1 MKPVAITFGRM
12 NPPTIGHQKL
22 VDHLHK
28 IASSHGADA
37 EVHLSHTQDAKKNP
51 LSHSQK
57 VGLARK
63 AFGSSV
69 QSGPHKTIID
79 VMKHLHKQGRKEIH
93 VVVGGD
99 RHKEMHE
106 LLHKY
111 NGKEYHFDK
120 IHVHSAGDRDPD
132 AEGAEGMSASKM
144 REHAKN
150 KNHEAF
156 KSGLPEKL
164 RSSSHRVMKMVR
176 SAMGHIEEYDMFG
189 GGTSAFTPADREMPQ
204 SALSMQH
211 EDDPDGDEPKSSEAI
226 GTHDELNTALFA
238 EDRLMPE
245 VRIQLRKIADQFIRF
260 VAVPLDVKDIVFT
273 GSNAS
278 YHYTQHSDID
288 LHVIVK
294 LKGGASMRAYMR
306 QLFDAKKSLWN
317 QMHDIHIRG
326 YEVELYIEPTEEPAV
341 SSGVYSVMN
350 DSWVKHPKKENPTLD
365 DISVQ
370 SKYRQYK
377 NEIEAAVKTN
387 DVSEIDALMA
397 ELREMRSSGLAKG
410 GEYSVE
416 NIVYKLLRVRGDLQ
430 KLWSA
435 RSELGDKELS
445 MEGHKYFAGLGK
457 GTASARAAQF
467 KRQTKMSDSDP
478 NAYKLAPGDTKKTK
492 TSKHTLKYRRQFGD
506 NYNANDVQFNPPEL
520 PVRYS
525 YLSAAYN
532 KKFESF
538 SEAAGYRNMFR
549 NITPFQLD
557 PTTQPLSHAVPTSRY
572 DLESADSA
580 SELVAD
586 KQRREKETLA
596 KKHDRER
603 EAMRIQDLRRK
614 MQRKSVEEAAV
625 QGLAKKAEKSGIPV
639 GILRQV
645 YNRGM
650 AAWKTGHRPGANQ
663 QQWAYARVNSFITK
677 GSGTWGGADKDLAA
691 RVRKESID
699 EKRLGDLEVHV
710 DREHGDNYRIHNLG
724 PEVKDVDVGQM
735 VNKSKLDALRKKGHD
750 IKHVDDTNEAFGRM
764 VKSADFEYKKETL
777 PDGRVVYRKVHKNV
791 KAEGDPN
798 SLHRQTGT
806 DSLVNIYKKDTPGQ
820 NESKQDTR
828 YLAPV
833 PWETQEAKDPGKSP
847 QTYKDVRKALS
858 GIREQKELDEAFV
871 PGIMDAPTAQELGI
885 RAQFGYANHPSVEEE
900 DDVGCGC
907 GGNCQCDDIE
917 EELEITEAEYQG
929 RKVTLNKPF
938 RTPGG
943 PKKSAVYTTNGSGNV
958 VLVRFG
964 DPNMTIKKNI
974 PARRSNFRARH
985 NCDNPGPRWKAR
997 YWSCRAW

>member
-63 AFGSSV
+63 AFGNSV

-93 VVVGGD
+93 VIVGGD

-111 NGKEYHFDK
+111 NGKDYHFDK

-144 REHAKN
+144 REHAKS

-176 SAMGHIEEYDMFG
+176 SGMGHIEEYDMFG

-245 VRIQLRKIADQFIRF
+245 VRVQLRKIADQFIRF

-387 DVSEIDALMA
+387 DVSEIDALLA

-492 TSKHTLKYRRQFGD
+492 TSKHTLNYRRQFGD

-538 SEAAGYRNMFR
+538 SEAAGYRNMFKQ
-549 NITPFQLD
+549 ITPFQLD
-557 PTTQPLSHAVPTSRY
+557 PTIQPLSHAIPTSRY
-572 DLESADSA
+572 DLESMDSA
-580 SELVAD
+580 SKLVAD

-614 MQRKSVEEAAV
+614 MQRKSVEEAAD

-691 RVRKESID
+691 RVRKEAV
-699 EKRLGDLEVHV
+699 E
-710 DREHGDNYRIHNLG
+710 
-724 PEVKDVDVGQM
+724 
-735 VNKSKLDALRKKGHD
+735 
-750 IKHVDDTNEAFGRM
+750 EAFGRM
-764 VKSADFEYKKETL
+764 IKSTDFEYKKETL
-777 PDGRVVYRKVHKNV
+777 PDGRVVYRKMHKNI

-806 DSLVNIYKKDTPGQ
+806 ESLANIYKKDTPGQ

-847 QTYKDVRKALS
+847 QTYKDIRKALS
-858 GIREQKELDEAFV
+858 GIREQKELSGD
-871 PGIMDAPTAQELGI
+871 
-885 RAQFGYANHPSVEEE
+885 FGYINHPSVEEE
-900 DDVGCGC
+900 DDAGCGC
-907 GGNCQCDDIE
+907 GGNCQCDDVE

-943 PKKSAVYTTNGSGNV
+943 PKKSAVYTTNGAGKV
-958 VLVRFG
+958 VIVRFG

-974 PARRSNFRARH
+974 PGRRSNFRARH

-997 YWSCRAW
+997 YWSCKAW

>member
-22 VDHLHK
+22 VDHLHSVAK
-28 IASSHGADA
+28 KHGADA
-37 EVHLSHTQDAKKNP
+37 EVHLSHTQDKKKNP
-51 LSHSQK
+51 LSHAQK

-79 VMKHLHKQGRKEIH
+79 VMKHLHKQGRKEVH

-111 NGKEYHFDK
+111 NGSEYHFDK
-120 IHVHSAGDRDPD
+120 IHVHSAGERDPD

-150 KNHEAF
+150 NNHEGF

-176 SAMGHIEEYDMFG
+176 SGMGHVEEGDPFG
-189 GGTSAFTPADREMPQ
+189 GGVNMFVPADRAPPET
-204 SALSMQH
+204 AVSMQH
-211 EDDPDGDEPKSSEAI
+211 EEDPDGSDEPNSSEAI
-226 GTHDELNTALFA
+226 GAHDELNHKLFVD
-238 EDRLMPE
+238 DRLMPE

-278 YHYTQHSDID
+278 YHYTDHSDID

-317 QMHDIHIRG
+317 QMHNITIRG
-326 YEVELYIEPTEEPAV
+326 FEVELYIEPTEEPAV
-341 SSGVYSVMN
+341 SSGVYSIQ
-350 DSWVKHPKKENPTLD
+350 DDKWVKHPTNQKPTMD
-365 DISVQ
+365 DVSVR

-377 NEIEAAVKTN
+377 DEIDAAVKAN
-387 DVSEIDALMA
+387 DASEIGQLMT
-397 ELREMRSSGLAKG
+397 ELRTMRSSGLAKG

-416 NIVYKLLRVRGDLQ
+416 NIVYKLLRARGDLAR
-430 KLWSA
+430 LWDA
-435 RSELGDKELS
+435 RSQLGDRELS
-445 MEGHKYFAGLGK
+445 LEGHRYYSGLDK
-457 GTASARAAQF
+457 STASKRKSQF

-478 NAYKLAPGDTKKTK
+478 SAYKAAPGDSKKTK
-492 TSKHTLKYRRQFGD
+492 TSVHTLKYRRQFGD

-525 YLSAAYN
+525 YLSASYN
-532 KKFESF
+532 KRFEQF
-538 SEAAGYRNMFR
+538 AEAAGYRDTIRTF
-549 NITPFQLD
+549 TPYGLD

-580 SELVAD
+580 SKLVQD

-596 KKHDRER
+596 KKHER
-603 EAMRIQDLRRK
+603 ETESMKMQDLRKK
-614 MQRKSVEEAAV
+614 MQRKSVEEAAD

-639 GILRQV
+639 SVLRQV

-677 GSGTWGGADKDLAA
+677 GKGTWGGADKDLAA
-691 RVRKESID
+691 KVRKE
-699 EKRLGDLEVHV
+699 EV
-710 DREHGDNYRIHNLG
+710 D
-724 PEVKDVDVGQM
+724 
-735 VNKSKLDALRKKGHD
+735 
-750 IKHVDDTNEAFGRM
+750 EAFGRM
-764 VKSADFEYKKETL
+764 TKSADFEYKKEKL

-791 KAEGDPN
+791 KVEGDPN
-798 SLHRQTGT
+798 PLNRQAGT
-806 DSLVNIYKKDTPGQ
+806 DSVVNIYKKDTPGQ
-820 NESKQDTR
+820 NESIRDDR
-828 YLAPV
+828 YMAPV
-833 PWETQEAKDPGKSP
+833 PWANQTTEDSKSP
-847 QTYKDVRKALS
+847 KTFEDIRKAIS
-858 GIREQKELDEAFV
+858 GIREQKELSEDFV
-871 PGIMDAPTAQELGI
+871 PGIMDAPTAQQLGI
-885 RAQFGYANHPSVEEE
+885 RAQFGYANHPSVTEDE
-900 DDVGCGC
+900 DDDTDCGC
-907 GGNCQCDDIE
+907 GGNCQCDVE

-943 PKKSAVYTTNGSGNV
+943 PKKSAVYTTNGAGNV
-958 VLVRFG
+958 VIVRFG

-974 PARRSNFRARH
+974 PGRRRNFRARH